1 MPSLH
6 DLLPAI
12 IIGFFVLCGAVPLAV
27 GLYVKPKPEPVATD
41 GKDDARGMTALALV
55 AIAIGVFVYLSRS
68 LG

>member
-1 MPSLH
+1 M
-6 DLLPAI
+6 
-12 IIGFFVLCGAVPLAV
+12 CGAVPLAV
-27 GLYVKPKPEPVATD
+27 GLHAKPKPEPVATD